1 MPERFIIGLLVA
13 LLAGCALPAVPSS
26 APPATNPAD
35 PAGAPPM
42 APSPTAAADPPPT
55 ASLPTR
61 TASTV
66 PIPTLDPEGLEVLEL
81 EATGCPGGV
90 ALDWSPANGSEFHH
104 YTALRSL
111 ADEVDTAY
119 PPIAPAVDWGDSY
132 VTDRFVTS
140 AVDATL
146 IPSEAIFSYRV
157 MAYDSRDRAVAA
169 SPVRRARPSEVAEL
183 GALKVEAGEEGAVR
197 LEWGLFGGP
206 AGCFST
212 YRVLIGPLA
221 ARPETI
227 LTVISDQST
236 TELETA
242 GLHPGVGYAVRVE
255 AVRTTTLG
263 TFVVGRTE
271 MASYTV
277 P

>member
-1 MPERFIIGLLVA
+1 MPERPIVSLLLAV
-13 LLAGCALPAVPSS
+13 LAGCAPLSVP
-26 APPATNPAD
+26 PTVVPATSRATQPPRTVPTAKTSPSAVTSPTPTPA
-35 PAGAPPM
+35 PT
-42 APSPTAAADPPPT
+42 PSPSP
-55 ASLPTR
+55 
-61 TASTV
+61 STD
-66 PIPTLDPEGLEVLEL
+66 TDGLEVLDL
-81 EATGCPGGV
+81 EVAGCPGGV
-90 ALDWSPANGSEFHH
+90 ALDWSPAHAAEFHH

-111 ADEVDTAY
+111 AEDVDTAY

-146 IPSEAIFSYRV
+146 IPSQAVFSYRV

-169 SPVRRARPSEVAEL
+169 SPVRRARPAEVVDL
-183 GALKVEAGEEGAVR
+183 GVLEIGAGDGGAVR
-197 LEWGLFGGP
+197 LEWGPFGGP
-206 AGCFST
+206 AGCFSA

-236 TELETA
+236 TQLVTA

-255 AVRTTTLG
+255 AVRTTTFG
-263 TFVVGRTE
+263 SFVVGRTE
-271 MASYTV
+271 MGSYTV

>member
-1 MPERFIIGLLVA
+1 MPERLIACLLLAV
-13 LLAGCALPAVPSS
+13 LAGCTPLSVPPTF
-26 APPATNPAD
+26 APPPSRPTQPPPTIATPNASPSA
-35 PAGAPPM
+35 M
-42 APSPTAAADPPPT
+42 PSPTPTPAATPSPSPSADE
-55 ASLPTR
+55 
-61 TASTV
+61 
-66 PIPTLDPEGLEVLEL
+66 EGLEVLDL
-81 EATGCPGGV
+81 EVAGCPGGV
-90 ALDWSPANGSEFHH
+90 ALDWSAAIAADFHH

-157 MAYDSRDRAVAA
+157 MAYDGNDDPVAA
-169 SPVRRARPSEVAEL
+169 SPVRRARPSEVADL
-183 GALKVEAGEEGAVR
+183 GRLEIKAGAEGAVR
-197 LEWGLFGGP
+197 LEWGAFGGQ
-206 AGCFST
+206 AGCFSA
-212 YRVLIGPLA
+212 YRVLTGPLSV
-221 ARPETI
+221 RPETI

-263 TFVVGRTE
+263 SFVVGRTE
-271 MASYTV
+271 IASYTV

>member
-1 MPERFIIGLLVA
+1 MPERLIACLLLA
-13 LLAGCALPAVPSS
+13 LLAGCTPLSVPQSFVPSV
-26 APPATNPAD
+26 
-35 PAGAPPM
+35 
-42 APSPTAAADPPPT
+42 SPTARPTSSIATPSESPSGVPPPT
-55 ASLPTR
+55 PTPAA
-61 TASTV
+61 TPSPSPSA
-66 PIPTLDPEGLEVLEL
+66 DEHGLEVLDL
-81 EATGCPGGV
+81 EVAGCPGGV
-90 ALDWSPANGSEFHH
+90 ALDWSPAIAADFHH

-111 ADEVDTAY
+111 ADDVDTAY

-169 SPVRRARPSEVAEL
+169 SPVRRARPSEAADLGEL
-183 GALKVEAGEEGAVR
+183 DIEPGAEGAVR
-197 LEWGLFGGP
+197 LEWSAFGGQT
-206 AGCFST
+206 GCFSA
-212 YRVLIGPLA
+212 YRVLIGPLSD
-221 ARPETI
+221 RPERI
-227 LTVISDQST
+227 LTVISDQAT

-242 GLHPGVGYAVRVE
+242 GLHPGAGYVVQIE

-263 TFVVGRTE
+263 SFVVGRTE

>member
-1 MPERFIIGLLVA
+1 M
-13 LLAGCALPAVPSS
+13 
-26 APPATNPAD
+26 
-35 PAGAPPM
+35 
-42 APSPTAAADPPPT
+42 
-55 ASLPTR
+55 
-61 TASTV
+61 
-66 PIPTLDPEGLEVLEL
+66 LDLDV
-81 EATGCPGGV
+81 TGCPGGV
-90 ALDWSPANGSEFHH
+90 ALDWSPAIHPEFHH

-157 MAYDSRDRAVAA
+157 MAYDGSGDPVAA
-169 SPVRRARPSEVAEL
+169 SPVRRARPSEVTEL
-183 GALKVEAGEEGAVR
+183 GALEIGVGADGGTHLDWR
-197 LEWGLFGGP
+197 LFGGL
-206 AGCFST
+206 GRCFSG
-212 YRVLIGPLA
+212 YRVLIGPPGG
-221 ARPETI
+221 RPETT
-227 LTVISDQST
+227 LTVVADQSM

-242 GLHPGVGYAVRVE
+242 GLHAGVGYVVRVE

-263 TFVVGRTE
+263 SFVVGRTE
-271 MASYTV
+271 TASYTV